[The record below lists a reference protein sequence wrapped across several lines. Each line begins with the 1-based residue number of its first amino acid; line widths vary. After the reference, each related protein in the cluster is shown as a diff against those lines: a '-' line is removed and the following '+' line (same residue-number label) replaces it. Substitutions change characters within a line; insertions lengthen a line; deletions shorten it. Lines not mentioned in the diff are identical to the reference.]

1 MSHRK
6 ASMSTSADN
15 AVPVDG
21 VPRKAAKA
29 TTRDAG
35 RLCRLDTK
43 AEAVVLT
50 QLPSEY
56 NTRER

>member
-6 ASMSTSADN
+6 ASMPTSAEN
-15 AVPVDG
+15 AVPVNE

-29 TTRDAG
+29 ATRDAE

-43 AEAVVLT
+43 AKAVVLT